1 MTSDSKRTPTM
12 PEKQQLK
19 DRLQM
24 YLQLTRNA
32 GKFEESY
39 KLAKVNMEDA
49 KTGTGW
55 DPDSVSVE
63 TYALRMI
70 PASAAIEAGES
81 SKLKLFSVLGIFLKP
96 KPEEVR
102 LISKRL
108 HWYPF
113 WLVEGVY
120 WCFFFRKADYS
131 VSVPEDVLAVHVGG
145 QMVDVNL
152 EERRA
157 PSQLLPRTL
166 KGLGK
171 GVGRIFAPA
180 PKYVS
185 FGEVVQEFA
194 YRYSDASM
202 YLDSRGFHSLEFH
215 ELLSKK
221 LPMFKIKGE
230 KDLQVKGV
238 EVDIQPFSEPK
249 AGVIRRLY
257 DSIVRPPLSF
267 RKVLENFFEVTK
279 LQVVYVPIYILRFQY
294 KDRIEELMM
303 SGVTGKR
310 INSIAET

>member
-1 MTSDSKRTPTM
+1 M
-12 PEKQQLK
+12 PQKEQLR

-32 GKFEESY
+32 EKFQESY
-39 KLAKVNMEDA
+39 NLAKVNLEA
-49 KTGTGW
+49 ARTGTGW
-55 DPDSVSVE
+55 DPESVPVE
-63 TYALRMI
+63 TYALRAI

-81 SKLKLFSVLGIFLKP
+81 SKTKLFSVLGIFLRP
-96 KPEEVR
+96 DPDEVR

-131 VSVPEDVLAVHVGG
+131 VSVPEDVIAVHVGG

-157 PSQLLPRTL
+157 PPHLLPRAL

-171 GVGRIFAPA
+171 GVGQIFAPA

-194 YRYSDASM
+194 YRYFDDTL
-202 YLDSRGFHSLEFH
+202 YLDSRGFHSLGFH

-221 LPMFKIKGE
+221 FPMFKTKDE
-230 KDLQVKGV
+230 KDLQVTGV
-238 EVDIQPFSEPK
+238 EVDVQPFSEPK
-249 AGVIRRLY
+249 AGVIRRLH
-257 DSIVRPPLSF
+257 DSVVRPPLSF

-279 LQVVYVPIYILRFQY
+279 LQVVYVPVYILRFQY
-294 KDRIEELMM
+294 EDKIKELMM
-303 SGVTGKR
+303 SGVTGRR
-310 INSIAET
+310 IYSIVET